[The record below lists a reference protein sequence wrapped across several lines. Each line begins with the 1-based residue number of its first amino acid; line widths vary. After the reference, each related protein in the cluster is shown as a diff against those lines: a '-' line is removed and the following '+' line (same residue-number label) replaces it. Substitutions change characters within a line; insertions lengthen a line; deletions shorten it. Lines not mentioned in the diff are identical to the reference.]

1 MSDHDA
7 MSVESEQA
15 RAPPASALVA
25 PENATYRAI
34 GSHKA
39 TPSSVPSHVQ
49 SSFGG
54 PASPYA
60 YSPVITSRRRG
71 RPKKYFTPEDRQAEK
86 NRRRRERERAR
97 KAGED
102 PVDVPPRSANYTAPK
117 PYDRDYGKYD
127 ISDPDAMTA
136 RDVVVD
142 WLATDDTYIKWLQAS
157 TFMDKAVLTK
167 QIQDKLAEHGMLE
180 RDASSLRQHIGI
192 LMKGCEDAKKFEKDG
207 TSTNIPISD
216 TKRFNYLLSTGISQE
231 EAYTRFRWPYYQ
243 KLKHLAQQVTVPP
256 PPVYPHPA
264 TLPHPPTNTTQLH
277 GPSGLVST
285 PSGSRSAPSYAHQDH
300 ANDNGRPMDFDD
312 HSLNLGHH
320 WDGPDDSASP
330 GVEFGSNRS
339 AGPSQSAPTASANN
353 PFPLPATQL
362 SPKHEPAPSQ
372 LSAAVRNEMLAI
384 ERERWELQKQE
395 ARQKLE
401 LEKEQMRRNEKIQEQ
416 ESHIQLVKMF
426 RGLIADGLTKNQAGR
441 VVWREKWSAIKAEMD
456 QDDE

>member
-1 MSDHDA
+1 MSEHDA
-7 MSVESEQA
+7 MSVEPEQA
-15 RAPPASALVA
+15 RAPSASTLAGASASL
-25 PENATYRAI
+25 PL
-34 GSHKA
+34 SPA
-39 TPSSVPSHVQ
+39 TPSAIPSHVQ

-54 PASPYA
+54 VGSPYA
-60 YSPVITSRRRG
+60 YSPVTSSRRRG
-71 RPKKYFTPEDRQAEK
+71 RPKKYHTPEDRQAEK

-102 PVDVPPRSANYTAPK
+102 PIDVPPRSANYTAPK

-167 QIQDKLAEHGMLE
+167 QIQDRLAEHGMLE

-243 KLKHLAQQVTVPP
+243 KLKHLALQITVPP
-256 PPVYPHPA
+256 PPVYP
-264 TLPHPPTNTTQLH
+264 PPQPTYSQPSMTQSQTQ
-277 GPSGLVST
+277 GA
-285 PSGSRSAPSYAHQDH
+285 SGSRAMPVLAHQDNGH
-300 ANDNGRPMDFDD
+300 DNGQSMDFDD
-312 HSLNLGHH
+312 SMNISHN
-320 WDGPDDSASP
+320 WDGPGNSP
-330 GVEFGSNRS
+330 SPPVDFSGR
-339 AGPSQSAPTASANN
+339 AGPSQRPAAASN
-353 PFPLPATQL
+353 PFPLPPTQL
-362 SPKHEPAPSQ
+362 SPLNTPKHETQEPRQSV
-372 LSAAVRNEMLAI
+372 AARAEMLAI

-401 LEKEQMRRNEKIQEQ
+401 LEKEQMRRNERIQEQ